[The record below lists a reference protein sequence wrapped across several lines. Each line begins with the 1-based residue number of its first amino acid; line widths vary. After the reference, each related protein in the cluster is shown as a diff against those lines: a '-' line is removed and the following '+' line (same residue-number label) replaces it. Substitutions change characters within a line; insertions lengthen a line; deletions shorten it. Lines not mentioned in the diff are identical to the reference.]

1 MGDGGAAGSTDAV
14 GAVDVDGVLSWPL
27 VSQVRE
33 AALAVAV
40 TPVPEAA
47 EVCLAQLEELAFA
60 RDRLEAAIALRA
72 GRVHAAGAAR
82 QAGHAST
89 RTWLRSV
96 CGMSRRAAHRTV
108 ALGVELERLP
118 EVRARFAAG
127 NLAEAVVSAIC
138 AATTGLSDADAVKA
152 ETILLELADSAGPQ
166 EIAKAGRYLRAVL
179 DPDGELR
186 DAGADDDA
194 RFLLVRET
202 DAGGVEGE
210 FRLPREAAARLRAL
224 LDAYARP
231 KAQGDD
237 RPLRVRNADALIAL
251 LEQQITTE
259 LLVLINAESLPD
271 DPTPHGTTPNEST
284 PSDTPPEDRSSD
296 GTAPDD
302 ARLGDTAFDDAQ
314 PGDAAPGDT
323 VPGDT
328 VSENAA
334 PGDATPGDTVRSDGP
349 ARATGPETRE
359 DPGGDPGPDHTPDP
373 APEPSPEPALE
384 SAPEPAS
391 GFISGALPGTGHG
404 NGKRDTAPGD
414 DPPCGQD
421 PGQPT
426 ERSAEPR
433 RTSVHPA
440 PRSGDKPSA
449 VTETGSTDQPATEN
463 HTEIRTGTRTGTR
476 TRIDRWAGED
486 DDIANT
492 TPTGAAVDSH
502 RTNPITE
509 DPGSGDP
516 PKSGTGRG
524 DPTTG
529 DLNSGNPRG
538 NGPSRGDPTTG
549 GPGRVDPHEGD
560 PHEGDP
566 RGGMGAGGRGTGNV
580 DAGGANT
587 GGGSEDTGCEAGDRR
602 WLSVLRTLPGLLLS
616 TGHLLPITDIH
627 RLARTSTLVRLV
639 MNADGQVLD
648 MGRKTRLATPAQRRA
663 IAARYDTCWVKGCP
677 LPASMCQIDHLD
689 NWSEGGHTDLARL
702 GPACQ
707 FHNRDRYLHP
717 DRYQR
722 RQIGPDR
729 WEFTYIGP
737 SPTRKHRREP
747 TQPTLASAWSSSPTA
762 MPARPAEPV
771 PGQCHP

>member
-1 MGDGGAAGSTDAV
+1 M
-14 GAVDVDGVLSWPL
+14 
-27 VSQVRE
+27 SQVRE

-40 TPVPEAA
+40 TPVPEAV

-96 CGMSRRAAHRTV
+96 CGMSRRAAYRTV

-152 ETILLELADSAGPQ
+152 ETILLELAGSAGPQ

-186 DAGADDDA
+186 DAGADFDA

-271 DPTPHGTTPNEST
+271 DPTPHGTTPNESA
-284 PSDTPPEDRSSD
+284 PGDARLSDTPPGSTPPGDIPPTDSSSEDA
-296 GTAPDD
+296 TPDN
-302 ARLGDTAFDDAQ
+302 ARLGDTTSDDAQ

-323 VPGDT
+323 VPGDP
-328 VSENAA
+328 VAEDAA
-334 PGDATPGDTVRSDGP
+334 PGDATPGDAVRSDGP
-349 ARATGPETRE
+349 ARATGKATGPETREDTDE

-373 APEPSPEPALE
+373 APDPAPEPAFE

-391 GFISGALPGTGHG
+391 GFISGALPGTGR
-404 NGKRDTAPGD
+404 RDGRGDGRGDAAPGG

-440 PRSGDKPSA
+440 PGSGDKPSTPA
-449 VTETGSTDQPATEN
+449 ET
-463 HTEIRTGTRTGTR
+463 
-476 TRIDRWAGED
+476 
-486 DDIANT
+486 
-492 TPTGAAVDSH
+492 
-502 RTNPITE
+502 
-509 DPGSGDP
+509 
-516 PKSGTGRG
+516 
-524 DPTTG
+524 
-529 DLNSGNPRG
+529 
-538 NGPSRGDPTTG
+538 
-549 GPGRVDPHEGD
+549 
-560 PHEGDP
+560 
-566 RGGMGAGGRGTGNV
+566 GTGNV
-580 DAGGANT
+580 DAGGVST
-587 GGGSEDTGCEAGDRR
+587 GGGPGDAGCEAGDRR

-616 TGHLLPITDIH
+616 TGQLLPITDIH

-677 LPASMCQIDHLD
+677 LPASMCQVDHLD

-707 FHNRDRYLHP
+707 FHNRDRDLHP
-717 DRYQR
+717 DRYRR

-747 TQPTLASAWSSSPTA
+747 TPPPCERRPGRDAVPHALDQLSPGPIRETERGPRRGPSRRRTKSRNHSEEETTLDRGGRS
-762 MPARPAEPV
+762 
-771 PGQCHP
+771 G

>member
-1 MGDGGAAGSTDAV
+1 M

-40 TPVPEAA
+40 TPVPEAV

-96 CGMSRRAAHRTV
+96 CGMSRRAAYRTV

-271 DPTPHGTTPNEST
+271 DPTPHGTTPSESA
-284 PSDTPPEDRSSD
+284 PGDARLSDTPPGSTPPGDTPPTDSSSGD
-296 GTAPDD
+296 ATPDD
-302 ARLGDTAFDDAQ
+302 ARLGDTASDDAQ

-323 VPGDT
+323 VPGDIA
-328 VSENAA
+328 SENAA

-349 ARATGPETRE
+349 ARATGKATGPETREDTDE

-373 APEPSPEPALE
+373 APEPALE

-391 GFISGALPGTGHG
+391 GFIPGALPGTGHG
-404 NGKRDTAPGD
+404 GGRGDAAPGD

-449 VTETGSTDQPATEN
+449 FTETGSTDQPATEN

-476 TRIDRWAGED
+476 TRIDHWAGED
-486 DDIANT
+486 DDTANT

-516 PKSGTGRG
+516 HRSGTGRG

-529 DLNSGNPRG
+529 DLNSGN
-538 NGPSRGDPTTG
+538 
-549 GPGRVDPHEGD
+549 
-560 PHEGDP
+560 P

-587 GGGSEDTGCEAGDRR
+587 GGPGDAGCEAGDRR
-602 WLSVLRTLPGLLLS
+602 WQSVLRTLPGLLLS

-677 LPASMCQIDHLD
+677 LPASMCQVDHLD

-717 DRYQR
+717 DRYRR

-747 TQPTLASAWSSSPTA
+747 TPPPCERRPGRDAVPHALDQLSPYGS
-762 MPARPAEPV
+762 RPS
-771 PGQCHP
+771 